1 MKNTFSL
8 LVCLTGLPCA
18 AAATDFRM
26 SRMASN
32 ENLTWVTEN
41 TTVRSDEQGRPL
53 VINTRSFL
61 VCKGCNAEY
70 KQGVC
75 SCSHE
80 TLPLLTSALPRAAQA
95 SLEDSREPKTP
106 NRFMQAIAACF
117 SFPQALCFACKVCCD
132 TETKDLVFN
141 PNSCHEEYVQPFD
154 LPEEYAENCCCVSTL
169 LFCPCCAPQVEAE

>member
-8 LVCLTGLPCA
+8 LICLVSLPCA
-18 AAATDFRM
+18 AAAPDFRM

-32 ENLTWVTEN
+32 ENLTWVAEN
-41 TTVRSDEQGRPL
+41 TTVLEDGHGRL
-53 VINTRSFL
+53 LEINTRSFL
-61 VCKGCNAEY
+61 ACKKCKTAY
-70 KQGVC
+70 KQGGC

-80 TLPLLTSALPRAAQA
+80 TLPLLTTAI
-95 SLEDSREPKTP
+95 PKTP

-169 LFCPCCAPQVEAE
+169 LFCPCCAPQVEVD